1 MPAPMHPLKGGMK
14 HDDRSA
20 ACALLP
26 AVFPVG
32 QGRGGERRAAL
43 PVFYPKE
50 YQEEAFR
57 RGLAEK
63 ETVARQSKRFMIP
76 FCLVMLAALAAILT
90 FWNRAADFKTA
101 LWQAALFLVVMNWF
115 DGIVID
121 RLWVGRSP
129 VWRIRGMEGIPYVKP
144 WKTVLTR
151 RALGTVVY
159 LILAPAVA
167 GLALLLGRLCA

>member
-1 MPAPMHPLKGGMK
+1 
-14 HDDRSA
+14 
-20 ACALLP
+20 
-26 AVFPVG
+26 
-32 QGRGGERRAAL
+32 
-43 PVFYPKE
+43 
-50 YQEEAFR
+50 
-57 RGLAEK
+57 
-63 ETVARQSKRFMIP
+63 MIP

-129 VWRIRGMEGIPYVKP
+129 VWRIRGKEGIPYVKP